1 MGNYVRRC
9 QLDHMIAYSRA
20 AQIRYK
26 MVEIAI
32 KSDSKKRLHIC
43 YCIQKQ
49 MCDGFFETDVSKI
62 NDCEKERVSSTF

>member
-49 MCDGFFETDVSKI
+49 MCNRSGAPPARRARPSQV
-62 NDCEKERVSSTF
+62 RPL